1 MALNFNNNGELA
13 VILKVKDDGSLVM
26 EKFGD
31 KTEKAGKK
39 AGGSFDGA
47 RKKVNKFGRAVTI
60 AAAAVVAAG
69 TAMARSFIGAASESE
84 QYRIRLN
91 ALLGSVRE
99 GSRLFDEMADFASR
113 VPFEYREIMESATQ
127 LSGVMKGGV
136 DEIRQWMPLIADL
149 AAVSGLSIQETT
161 GQVVRMYSAGAAA
174 ADMFRERGILS
185 MLGFKAGVSV
195 SAEETRET
203 LMRAWLDP
211 ASQFRDASAELAKT
225 WAGQTSMLSD
235 RWFQFRN
242 KVMDAG
248 LFNYLKSIGTV
259 LQKDISG
266 AMDDGGETA
275 RQWSDMMITALEGVA
290 KVVGILANG
299 FQVLYV
305 AVLGVKV
312 IITGFLAG
320 VLTVVELVIR
330 GFNKVVD
337 TAGAL
342 GARLKDSWN
351 PATRALGLYLSALG
365 DTHVEIDG
373 IAGVA
378 QELRDQLIASEDDLG
393 KAFDNL
399 VNNLPSEVI
408 AAKIAAI
415 REEFEAMQQRARE
428 AAAAGAP
435 GDNPADRRAELLAN
449 ANAEIEK
456 ITRNH
461 QQRLTDI
468 EREAIEQRAEFE
480 RMSTVQRVDFA
491 LGEAVRMTQ
500 GVATSSKT
508 MFRINKAAAIA
519 QATIAMFQGIEKTR
533 GAYPYPWNI
542 PMVALHIAS
551 SLANIAKL
559 KAAQFGTSTSAPSV
573 AGGGAIPVQPV
584 NPVSVPTPL
593 PPPQAAQP
601 RQRRKLVFNFRGESF
616 SAQQLR
622 DEVIP
627 EIVESI
633 DDGAFDTDVVFT

>member
-31 KTEKAGKK
+31 NTEKAGKK

-69 TAMARSFIGAASESE
+69 TAMARSFISAASESE
-84 QYRIRLN
+84 QYRVRLN

-195 SAEETRET
+195 SAEETREIM
-203 LMRAWLDP
+203 MRAWRDP
-211 ASQFRDASAELAKT
+211 MSQFRNASAELAKT

-248 LFNYLKSIGTV
+248 LFDYLKSIGTV
-259 LQKDISG
+259 VQRDISG
-266 AMDDGGETA
+266 AMDDNGETA
-275 RQWSDMMITALEGVA
+275 LQWSNAVITAIEGIA
-290 KVVGILANG
+290 KGLGIMANG
-299 FQVLYV
+299 FQTIYV

-312 IITGFLAG
+312 ILAGFLAA
-320 VLTVVELVIR
+320 VVTLVEVVIKT
-330 GFNKVVD
+330 FNSLYIM
-337 TAGAL
+337 AGRL
-342 GARLKDSWN
+342 GKSLSDSLN
-351 PATRALGLYLSALG
+351 PATRALGKYLEKLGETAINTDGLSA
-365 DTHVEIDG
+365 
-373 IAGVA
+373 AA
-378 QELRDQLIASEDDLG
+378 QALRDEVISSEDALFA
-393 KAFDNL
+393 AFDNL

-415 REEFEAMQQRARE
+415 RKEFEAMRQRARD

-449 ANAEIEK
+449 ANAEVEK

-533 GAYPYPWNI
+533 AAYPYPWNI

-584 NPVSVPTPL
+584 NPVAVPTAL

-601 RQRRKLVFNFRGESF
+601 RQRRKLIFNFRGESF
-616 SAQQLR
+616 SSQQLR

-633 DDGAFDTDVVFT
+633 DDGAFDTDVVFS